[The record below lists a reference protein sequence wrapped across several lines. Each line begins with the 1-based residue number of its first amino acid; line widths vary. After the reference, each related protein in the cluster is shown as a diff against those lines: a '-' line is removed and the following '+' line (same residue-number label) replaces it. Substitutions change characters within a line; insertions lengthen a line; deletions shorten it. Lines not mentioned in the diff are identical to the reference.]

1 MMSCRKDV
9 SGRCPS
15 LPRRTLS
22 SSIDWELR
30 LNILW
35 IDLETT
41 GLDRQRHGII
51 QISGMVELAGKIV
64 ESFDLRMNPLAEIDP
79 VSQDIHGITPS
90 QISAFPSSEETFAAF
105 KALLLKFVDIDD
117 QRTRLH
123 PGGYNVRFDLGFLDR
138 WFRSMKEPGLGLYL
152 QRERV
157 DPSVMMK
164 AFQDYLGKD
173 RMPSWSL
180 RSVIAS
186 MGMSF
191 GEHHDA
197 LEDIKLTR
205 EIHQRLLALFP
216 ANHMSG

>member
-1 MMSCRKDV
+1 M
-9 SGRCPS
+9 
-15 LPRRTLS
+15 
-22 SSIDWELR
+22 
-30 LNILW
+30 NILW

-51 QISGMVELAGKIV
+51 QISGMVELSGTIA
-64 ESFDLRMNPLAEIDP
+64 ESFDFRMNPNAEMDP
-79 VSQDIHGITPS
+79 ASQDIHGIDPS
-90 QISAFPSSEETFAAF
+90 QIAEYPSSEETFAVF
-105 KALLLKFVDIDD
+105 KKLLLRYVDIND

-123 PGGYNVRFDLGFLDR
+123 PGGYNVRFDLGFLDH

-164 AFQDYLGKD
+164 AFQDYFGKD

-216 ANHMSG
+216 ATAATG